1 MDRVIEFSINHWPMV
16 FSFVVLAI
24 LAISIEVKRASG
36 SSLSTRETTLKI
48 NNEEARILDI
58 REAKEFK
65 TGHIVDAI
73 NIPLVK
79 LDSRLSEL
87 DKYKDKPLIIVCNIG
102 QHAGQAVKKLETAG
116 FDKVFKLSGGMSTWR
131 AESLPV
137 VRS

>member
-1 MDRVIEFSINHWPMV
+1 MV